1 MILKTFRTENKEQGM
16 QKAEGERLNAKGLM
30 RKAEGRRQQALST
43 QHYALRIVHSA
54 FSISHF
60 ALGFFFLAFSS
71 CYSFKDVSIPPEVK
85 TVRIQYFE
93 NRARIVN
100 PQLSQRLSEKLRQK
114 VVNQTRLTQTN
125 NDEAHYDISGQ
136 ITDYYV
142 STSGISGQRAASNR
156 LNVTVH
162 VIFKNRLDDKK
173 SFETDIT
180 RNFDFDASLS
190 LNQAESQ
197 LTDQIVQNMVDDIFN
212 RIFSNW

>member
-1 MILKTFRTENKEQGM
+1 MILKTFRTENKEQG
-16 QKAEGERLNAKGLM
+16 RLN
-30 RKAEGRRQQALST
+30 AEGRRQKAKGTEHSAFRT
-43 QHYALRIVHSA
+43 QHYAFSFGHSA
-54 FSISHF
+54 FRIQHF
-60 ALGFFFLAFSS
+60 ALGFLFLAFSS

-100 PQLSQRLSEKLRQK
+100 PQLSQRLSDKLRQK

>member
-1 MILKTFRTENKEQGM
+1 MILKTFRTENKEQGR
-16 QKAEGERLNAKGLM
+16 QKAEG
-30 RKAEGRRQQALST
+30 RK
-43 QHYALRIVHSA
+43 HSA
-54 FSISHF
+54 FSTKLL
-60 ALGFFFLAFSS
+60 ALSVLLLAFSS

-100 PQLSQRLSEKLRQK
+100 PQLSQRLSDKLRQK